1 MILKKISF
9 LLFIFFIGYLSLHA
23 DNFPQ
28 KSIDGKGFYLYKV
41 NRAEGFY
48 SICKKFD
55 VSKEE
60 IIQFNPSAKYGLKSG
75 QELLIPIKG
84 VKVAIQET
92 ESPYFVHTVS
102 AGETLYA
109 ISRMYHISTDSIV
122 ALNPGS
128 EKGIQIGTKLKIPQ
142 INSNTSSD
150 SSISN
155 NTRNQYIFHTIAPK
169 ETLFS
174 VSRKYGISVESV
186 LKQNPGLSPS
196 NFSIGKVIR
205 IIPEQNNE
213 RVQKNN
219 GPKTFLY
226 TVKKKETLYSIAQQF
241 DITIDD
247 IRACNPGIG
256 ELKKNDTINIPVKES
271 PTDISQALT
280 HEDIN
285 QIYNDLY
292 SIEKDGKINVAVLL
306 PFMLSQKEDARSA
319 LYLEYYQ
326 GFLLAVD
333 SLKKRGTSI

>member
-109 ISRMYHISTDSIV
+109 ISRMH
-122 ALNPGS
+122 AG
-128 EKGIQIGTKLKIPQ
+128 Q
-142 INSNTSSD
+142 
-150 SSISN
+150 
-155 NTRNQYIFHTIAPK
+155 
-169 ETLFS
+169 
-174 VSRKYGISVESV
+174 
-186 LKQNPGLSPS
+186 
-196 NFSIGKVIR
+196 
-205 IIPEQNNE
+205 
-213 RVQKNN
+213 
-219 GPKTFLY
+219 
-226 TVKKKETLYSIAQQF
+226 
-241 DITIDD
+241 
-247 IRACNPGIG
+247 
-256 ELKKNDTINIPVKES
+256 
-271 PTDISQALT
+271 
-280 HEDIN
+280 
-285 QIYNDLY
+285 
-292 SIEKDGKINVAVLL
+292 
-306 PFMLSQKEDARSA
+306 
-319 LYLEYYQ
+319 
-326 GFLLAVD
+326 
-333 SLKKRGTSI
+333 

>member
-1 MILKKISF
+1 M
-9 LLFIFFIGYLSLHA
+9 HA

-174 VSRKYGISVESV
+174 G
-186 LKQNPGLSPS
+186 
-196 NFSIGKVIR
+196 F
-205 IIPEQNNE
+205 PENMAF
-213 RVQKNN
+213 
-219 GPKTFLY
+219 P
-226 TVKKKETLYSIAQQF
+226 
-241 DITIDD
+241 
-247 IRACNPGIG
+247 
-256 ELKKNDTINIPVKES
+256 
-271 PTDISQALT
+271 
-280 HEDIN
+280 
-285 QIYNDLY
+285 
-292 SIEKDGKINVAVLL
+292 
-306 PFMLSQKEDARSA
+306 
-319 LYLEYYQ
+319 
-326 GFLLAVD
+326 
-333 SLKKRGTSI
+333 